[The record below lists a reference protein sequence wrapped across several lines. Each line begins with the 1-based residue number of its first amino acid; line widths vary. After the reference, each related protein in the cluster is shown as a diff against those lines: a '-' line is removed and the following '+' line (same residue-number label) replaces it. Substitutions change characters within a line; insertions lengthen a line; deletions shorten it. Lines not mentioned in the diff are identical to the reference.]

1 MTPNMRVDYTIPGW
15 EPQKPQLSE
24 TGGVDEN
31 RPVSFSQVLEQ
42 LTEAVP
48 VSAQTLLGLDAAPP
62 SQFTLP
68 PPPAPESL
76 NGLGSPELRARW
88 DNMMANHQGEPETEG
103 MMSLLGQFQAAD
115 DGIAARVVME
125 GKS

>member
-1 MTPNMRVDYTIPGW
+1 MTPNMRVDYTVPGW
-15 EPQKPQLSE
+15 EPQSTTVATPGAEE
-24 TGGVDEN
+24 T

-48 VSAQTLLGLDAAPP
+48 VSAQTLLGLDTAPL

-76 NGLGSPELRARW
+76 NGLDAPELRARW
-88 DNMMANHQGEPETEG
+88 DTLMANHQGEPETQG
-103 MMSLLGQFQAAD
+103 MMSLLNQFQAGD
-115 DGIAARVVME
+115 DSIAARVAME
-125 GKS
+125 AKI